1 MRLPHFSPGPLP
13 AHRPFPPDAAAAA
26 RRLADHP
33 WPAALLQALERLRE
47 GGHQAVLVGGTVRDA
62 LLERPAHQAFD
73 VATDLEP
80 EQVGARFERVE
91 PVGLAHGSVLIL
103 VDGARIECTTFR
115 REGAY
120 PDARR
125 PETVTFT
132 RDLDADLARRDLTV
146 NAMAFD
152 PAAAR
157 LSDPFGGL
165 EDLARG
171 RLRAVGDP
179 VERFREDALRPV
191 RAARLSATLE
201 MPLEEATRAALGAVR
216 DRARLLAVER
226 VRAEFERL
234 MDAPRPSAGFELL
247 RAAGL
252 LELWMP
258 ELTRAAGVPQN
269 RFHAHDVYE
278 HSLRTCDAAPAVKP
292 LVRWAALLHDIGK
305 PDTRVERD
313 GDGTFYGHAEVGARM
328 ADTLLSRL
336 RFSNHARERI
346 VHLVREHMFEYRP
359 EWSDAAIRRW
369 LRRVGVDAVAD
380 LFDLR
385 IADVL
390 ANPRARGLPLGLV
403 ERRARIEAELSRHAA
418 LGVGDLAADGNDVM
432 RELGVGPGPWVREIL
447 ATLLE
452 EVTERPE
459 HNERVWLMSR
469 IRALGAERKVSPRD
483 A

>member
-1 MRLPHFSPGPLP
+1 M
-13 AHRPFPPDAAAAA
+13 
-26 RRLADHP
+26 
-33 WPAALLQALERLRE
+33 
-47 GGHQAVLVGGTVRDA
+47 
-62 LLERPAHQAFD
+62 
-73 VATDLEP
+73 
-80 EQVGARFERVE
+80 
-91 PVGLAHGSVLIL
+91 
-103 VDGARIECTTFR
+103 
-115 REGAY
+115 
-120 PDARR
+120 
-125 PETVTFT
+125 
-132 RDLDADLARRDLTV
+132 
-146 NAMAFD
+146 
-152 PAAAR
+152 
-157 LSDPFGGL
+157 
-165 EDLARG
+165 
-171 RLRAVGDP
+171 
-179 VERFREDALRPV
+179 
-191 RAARLSATLE
+191 
-201 MPLEEATRAALGAVR
+201 
-216 DRARLLAVER
+216 
-226 VRAEFERL
+226 
-234 MDAPRPSAGFELL
+234 
-247 RAAGL
+247 
-252 LELWMP
+252 
-258 ELTRAAGVPQN
+258 
-269 RFHAHDVYE
+269 
-278 HSLRTCDAAPAVKP
+278 KP

-390 ANPRARGLPLGLV
+390 ANPRARGLPQGL
-403 ERRARIEAELSRHAA
+403 EEMRARIEAELSRHAA